1 MSFKEEAY
9 DYFDKA
15 IKLLQGTSSKLE
27 MAMLSYFYGMKMDYL
42 LNDSRSKEAL
52 EVGLK
57 REKLLKD
64 IAKLPEKTKGFL
76 DLQYTYLYAKMSY
89 ICYLEG
95 KYDQAEKYYQQY
107 LSTENSQTPDGKTYA
122 IPYLLV
128 SKQYQKVVDQC
139 QDFKKLMQEQDTVNL
154 QYISI
159 VQERVKAYKG

>member
-1 MSFKEEAY
+1 
-9 DYFDKA
+9 
-15 IKLLQGTSSKLE
+15 
-27 MAMLSYFYGMKMDYL
+27 MKMDYL

-95 KYDQAEKYYQQY
+95 KYDQAGKI
-107 LSTENSQTPDGKTYA
+107 LSTIFVNREFT
-122 IPYLLV
+122 
-128 SKQYQKVVDQC
+128 
-139 QDFKKLMQEQDTVNL
+139 DTGWKNL
-154 QYISI
+154 CDTLSAS
-159 VQERVKAYKG
+159 V

>member
-1 MSFKEEAY
+1 
-9 DYFDKA
+9 
-15 IKLLQGTSSKLE
+15 
-27 MAMLSYFYGMKMDYL
+27 
-42 LNDSRSKEAL
+42 
-52 EVGLK
+52 
-57 REKLLKD
+57 
-64 IAKLPEKTKGFL
+64 
-76 DLQYTYLYAKMSY
+76 MSY

-159 VQERVKAYKG
+159 LQKEVKAYKGLKDFEKVAALRESIISIIDMQPCRPGCDGAEREGEESAVCRFEMVSSGIPCRIACAGFVVDKYRCYD